1 MPNWLAIA
9 QLGLTAF
16 GAMNQMQ
23 VGNDEKTTADL
34 NAYNLETD
42 KRRGDIEARQRHNDR
57 LDTYRSNLSTNIAA
71 FYAMRGDDVSN
82 DPSVKAFLKRNRETA
97 TRDNARSDF
106 MGAAEG
112 MKAMQAA
119 RSTRQEGRA
128 RQSAAYVNAF
138 TSLGSGLTSYYK
150 TRVPTTEPKI
160 TKTT

>member
-1 MPNWLAIA
+1 MSWLAIA

-16 GAMNQMQ
+16 SAINQMN
-23 VGNDEKTTADL
+23 VGDDEKTTADL

-57 LDTYRSNLSTNIAA
+57 LDAYRSNLSTNVAA
-71 FYAMRGDDVSN
+71 FYAMGRDASSDK
-82 DPSVKAFLKRNRETA
+82 SVQAFLERNRETA
-97 TRDNARSDF
+97 TRDTARSDF

-112 MKAMQAA
+112 MKIMQAA

-150 TRVPTTEPKI
+150 TRVPTTAPKI